1 LLGQHSISAIRWTD
15 AYSELRI
22 SHRKG
27 TGVLE
32 GTFALLGGED
42 AIGSVPDYVASVDSE
57 IAGRIHDGGHGVRL
71 LMVSMAKDV
80 DRQETG
86 FE

>member
-1 LLGQHSISAIRWTD
+1 MLGQHSITAIRWTD
-15 AYSELRI
+15 AYSEFRI
-22 SHRKG
+22 SHREG

-32 GTFALLGGED
+32 GTFALLRGED
-42 AIGSVPDYVASVDSE
+42 AIGGVPNYVASVDNE
-57 IAGRIHDGGHGVRL
+57 IAGRVHDGGHAVRL

-80 DRQETG
+80 DRQERG

>member
-1 LLGQHSISAIRWTD
+1 LLGQHSITAIRWTD
-15 AYSELRI
+15 TYSEFRI
-22 SHRKG
+22 THRKG

-42 AIGSVPDYVASVDSE
+42 AIGGVPNYVASVDSK
-57 IAGRIHDGGHGVRL
+57 IADRTHDGGHGVRL

-80 DRQETG
+80 DGQERG